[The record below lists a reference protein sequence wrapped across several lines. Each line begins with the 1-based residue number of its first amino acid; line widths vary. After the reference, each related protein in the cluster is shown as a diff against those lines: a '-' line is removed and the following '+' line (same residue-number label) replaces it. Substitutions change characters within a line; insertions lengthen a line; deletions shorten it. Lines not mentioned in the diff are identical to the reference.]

1 MASFFSSSQPST
13 RPLVLQQ
20 ATTRLSI
27 PIPSSSEAWIAAE
40 VIREEFYHSVQ
51 GDEDL
56 VEVAVTEYDDEG
68 NVLQAVTTTEPQ
80 VKLLSK
86 FLAYVNAKVV
96 ASGSPSKTDAS
107 QILLSSFNAFNAL
120 FLSNEAVHSLVQG
133 YDVDI
138 RAKVLAAY
146 YKAFTTLREV
156 YGTNDVK
163 LVQTSALFQAA
174 SEGKAELYALFGGQ
188 GVNEVSRTPISNL
201 TPTFSRSIRMPILI
215 TLFLIRFTSMSSS
228 LCTISTSLLLLPSSL
243 PPVLTSTPWP
253 PRLRTRVMLTTPTG
267 STSSTGS
274 MEPLLDLPLNTLH
287 RSLCRCPLLDL
298 PSLFNT

>member
-188 GVNEVSRTPISNL
+188 GVNEVS
-201 TPTFSRSIRMPILI
+201 
-215 TLFLIRFTSMSSS
+215 
-228 LCTISTSLLLLPSSL
+228 
-243 PPVLTSTPWP
+243 
-253 PRLRTRVMLTTPTG
+253 
-267 STSSTGS
+267 
-274 MEPLLDLPLNTLH
+274 
-287 RSLCRCPLLDL
+287 
-298 PSLFNT
+298 